1 MTKVQL
7 TYHLIRPLDEKM
19 MERISDAHGQY
30 GIERITVA
38 TSLDEI
44 NVEYDAT
51 RLSPDKVI
59 SALRRAG
66 IPAQSR

>member
-7 TYHLIRPLDEKM
+7 TYQLIRPLDDKM

-30 GIERITVA
+30 GIERITVS

-44 NVEYDAT
+44 EVEYDAT
-51 RLSPDKVI
+51 RLSPDKLI

-66 IPAQSR
+66 IPARSR

>member
-7 TYHLIRPLDEKM
+7 TFKVLRPLDDKM

-38 TSLDEI
+38 ESLDEI
-44 NVEYDAT
+44 HVEYDAT
-51 RLSPDKVI
+51 RLSPDKVE
-59 SALRRAG
+59 ATLRRAG
-66 IPAQSR
+66 IPTKSR